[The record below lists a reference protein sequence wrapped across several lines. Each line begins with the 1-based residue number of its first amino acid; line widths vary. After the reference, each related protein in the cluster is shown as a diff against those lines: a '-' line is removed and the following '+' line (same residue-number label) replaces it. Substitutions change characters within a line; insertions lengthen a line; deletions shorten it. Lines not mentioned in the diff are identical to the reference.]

1 MLDVFEE
8 QKRVFGVFEEQKRCH
23 CGKDR
28 MDKGMR
34 IRGRQQG
41 GRRLGSAFRPWLE
54 L

>member
-1 MLDVFEE
+1 MLD
-8 QKRVFGVFEEQKRCH
+8 VFEEQKRCH
-23 CGKDR
+23 CGKNK

-41 GRRLGSAFRPWLE
+41 GRRLCSAFRPWLG

>member
-1 MLDVFEE
+1 MLDVFEK
-8 QKRVFGVFEEQKRCH
+8 QKRVLGVSEEQKRCH

-41 GRRLGSAFRPWLE
+41 GRRVCSAFRPWLG